1 MVPKM
6 SGYVKRFSKCMFFK
20 KNDELFKKYTEI
32 RDKVSD
38 NIKKG
43 FDSELVYNEKYQ
55 KKKSKIIS
63 YRWEI
68 NTSLHDGGMPK
79 DDFHCICCLEILVN
93 SAFKVKNNIYK
104 CF

>member
-1 MVPKM
+1 M

-20 KNDELFKKYTEI
+20 KNNEFFKKYTEI
-32 RDKVSD
+32 RDKVSN

-55 KKKSKIIS
+55 KNNKIIS

-68 NTSLHDGGMPK
+68 NTSLHDDGMPK
-79 DDFHCICCLEILVN
+79 YGFHCICCLVILVN

>member
-1 MVPKM
+1 M

-55 KKKSKIIS
+55 KKKEAK
-63 YRWEI
+63 
-68 NTSLHDGGMPK
+68 
-79 DDFHCICCLEILVN
+79 
-93 SAFKVKNNIYK
+93 
-104 CF
+104 

>member
-20 KNDELFKKYTEI
+20 KNDEFFKKYTEI
-32 RDKVSD
+32 RDKVSN

-55 KKKSKIIS
+55 KNNKIIS
-63 YRWEI
+63 YR
-68 NTSLHDGGMPK
+68 
-79 DDFHCICCLEILVN
+79 
-93 SAFKVKNNIYK
+93 
-104 CF
+104 